1 MGLEITPSGQACGA
15 TVRGV
20 DWTGDVDPATVAE
33 VRAAWIEHGVL
44 SFPEQ
49 GLTDDDLERFTL
61 SFGPFGVDTFFEPID
76 GHPHIAALH
85 RLADETA
92 PIFADTW
99 HADWSFQEHPPI
111 GTCLYGKII
120 PPVGGDTLYVDQR
133 ASLAAM
139 PADLRAKIEG
149 RLAIHSAKAG
159 YSPDG
164 AYGDADEGNVRA
176 MKIIVNDT
184 AYATQTHPFIRPHD
198 ETGEE
203 SLYGIFGYICGVEGM
218 DDDEATELLLE
229 LYHWQVR
236 HEFRYVHEWEP
247 NMLVM
252 WDNRTV
258 LHKATGGYD
267 GHERLLHR
275 TTIAPAA

>member
-1 MGLEITPSGQACGA
+1 MGLEIIPSGQACGA

-20 DWTGDVDPATVAE
+20 DWTAEVDPSTVAE
-33 VRAAWIEHGVL
+33 VRASWIEHGVL
-44 SFPEQ
+44 SFPDQ
-49 GLTDDDLERFTL
+49 RLTDDDLERFTL

-111 GTCLYGKII
+111 GTCLHGRII
-120 PPVGGDTLYVDQR
+120 PPVGGDTLYVNQR

-139 PADLRAKIEG
+139 PTDLRAKIEG

-164 AYGDADEGNVRA
+164 VYGDADADNIRA
-176 MKIIVNDT
+176 MKIVVNDA
-184 AYATQTHPFIRPHD
+184 AYDTQTHPFIRPHD

-203 SLYGIFGYICGVEGM
+203 SLYGTFGYICGVDGM
-218 DDDEATELLLE
+218 ADDEATELLLE
-229 LYHWQVR
+229 LYRWQTR
-236 HEFRYVHEWEP
+236 DEFRYVHRWEP
-247 NMLVM
+247 DMLVV
-252 WDNRTV
+252 WDNRTI

-275 TTIAPAA
+275 TTIGVAA

>member
-15 TVRGV
+15 AVGGV
-20 DWTGDVDPATVAE
+20 DWASDVDPATVAE
-33 VRAAWIEHGVL
+33 VRAAWVEHGVL
-44 SFPEQ
+44 AFPDQ
-49 GLTDDDLERFTL
+49 HLTDDDLERFTR

-85 RLADETA
+85 RFADESA

-99 HADWSFQEHPPI
+99 HADWSFQDRPPI

-120 PPVGGDTLYVDQR
+120 PPVGGDTLYVNQR
-133 ASLAAM
+133 ASLAEM
-139 PADLRAKIEG
+139 PSELRSKIEG
-149 RLAIHSAKAG
+149 RLAIHSAKRG

-164 AYGDADEGNVRA
+164 VYGDADAGNVRA
-176 MKIIVNDT
+176 MRIVVNDT
-184 AYATQTHPFIRPHD
+184 AYETQTHPFIRVHD

-203 SLYGIFGYICGVEGM
+203 SLYGIFGYICGIEGM
-218 DDDEATELLLE
+218 SDEDADELLLE
-229 LYHWQVR
+229 LYAWQIR
-236 HEFRYVHEWEP
+236 DEFRYVHHWEP

-252 WDNRTV
+252 WDNRTI

-275 TTIAPAA
+275 TTIGAV